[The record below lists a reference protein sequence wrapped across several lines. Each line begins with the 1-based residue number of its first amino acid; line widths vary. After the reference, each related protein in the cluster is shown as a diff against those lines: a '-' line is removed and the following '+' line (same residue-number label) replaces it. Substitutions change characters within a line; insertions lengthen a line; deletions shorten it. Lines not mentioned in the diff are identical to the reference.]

1 MQRVA
6 LARALV
12 VHPQLVLADE
22 PTGQLDTVTGSNIIA
37 LLRQIAHELGITVV
51 IASHDPKV
59 EEAADLV
66 YEMHDGMLRDPSPQ
80 TWPAPKH

>member
-1 MQRVA
+1 MA

-12 VHPQLVLADE
+12 NQPALILADE

-37 LLRQIAHELGITVV
+37 LLYEIVHQTGITILV
-51 IASHDPKV
+51 ASHDPKV

-66 YEMHDGMLRDPSPQ
+66 IELNDGQLV
-80 TWPAPKH
+80 A